1 MNKRTGKL
9 IALLA
14 VLAVAVAAYFVAS
27 AIAKR
32 EQNRNDTPDE
42 TKISI
47 IDKETTDLVSVT
59 VKAAGSDYT
68 VAQSGGK
75 YTLRDDADFPLDQ
88 DRAKDIAAAVTS
100 VSADRRVAEAGADS
114 SEYGLDSPLYTVT
127 AKYSGGAEM
136 TFRIG

>member
-59 VKAAGSDYT
+59 VKATGSD
-68 VAQSGGK
+68 
-75 YTLRDDADFPLDQ
+75 
-88 DRAKDIAAAVTS
+88 
-100 VSADRRVAEAGADS
+100 
-114 SEYGLDSPLYTVT
+114 
-127 AKYSGGAEM
+127 
-136 TFRIG
+136 

>member
-68 VAQSGGK
+68 VAQSAGNIPSG
-75 YTLRDDADFPLDQ
+75 TMRISRLIRTGQRISPRLSP
-88 DRAKDIAAAVTS
+88 R
-100 VSADRRVAEAGADS
+100 SAPTEGSPKPARIHRNTGLIPRSIPSPQSTPAE
-114 SEYGLDSPLYTVT
+114 P
-127 AKYSGGAEM
+127 K
-136 TFRIG
+136 

>member
-59 VKAAGSDYT
+59 VKAAGSDGCAVRREIYP
-68 VAQSGGK
+68 QGRCG
-75 YTLRDDADFPLDQ
+75 FP
-88 DRAKDIAAAVTS
+88 A
-100 VSADRRVAEAGADS
+100 
-114 SEYGLDSPLYTVT
+114 
-127 AKYSGGAEM
+127 
-136 TFRIG
+136 